1 MKAAKLTEHPSFRLM
16 RQTDVQNVW
25 HMQMPRWLFSDP
37 RYADMSLDAKVTYT
51 FLLNRFQLSRRNG
64 WVNDAGE
71 VFVIFPRKALA
82 KELRICEQRVTA
94 AFRKLAELQLIWE
107 KRCGRGDANQIY
119 LASVTP
125 IDDPGYECA
134 PFCSE
139 SYESCGSRTADSAF
153 LDAEE
158 PQDVPPQN
166 PEIPAFRTADSDVPE
181 PQDPGASNTDFSQPD
196 TAFSDVSPSVPS
208 EDGPTDDEKE
218 LTGILDACELSYFEP
233 EVARVFENAI
243 ERLFYSDNL
252 RIGQAVLPQKPG
264 AVTAAPAELFRFA
277 GSGDQA
283 AREPECAG
291 QGFYEIR
298 YVNDLQLHH
307 GNGERPAGRSVSQFA
322 ALAAGKGARLMLLTK
337 QQKYLLAVLETAR
350 LRGAAAACRAAA
362 KDVCLF
368 FA

>member
-125 IDDPGYECA
+125 IDDSSYECA
-134 PFCSE
+134 PFSSRE
-139 SYESCGSRTADSAF
+139 YESCGSRTTDSAL

-158 PQDVPPQN
+158 LQDLPPQN
-166 PEIPAFRTADSDVPE
+166 PGIPAFRTADSDVPE
-181 PQDPGASNTDFSQPD
+181 PQNPGASNTDFSQPD

-208 EDGPTDDEKE
+208 EDGPADDEKE

-252 RIGQAVLPQKPG
+252 RIGQAVLPRSRVRSRLHRLNYFVLQETESKLHANRNVP
-264 AVTAAPAELFRFA
+264 VRDSTK
-277 GSGDQA
+277 
-283 AREPECAG
+283 
-291 QGFYEIR
+291 
-298 YVNDLQLHH
+298 YVMSTIYNCITETESDLLVDPYL
-307 GNGERPAGRSVSQFA
+307 NSLRSPP
-322 ALAAGKGARLMLLTK
+322 GKGR
-337 QQKYLLAVLETAR
+337 
-350 LRGAAAACRAAA
+350 
-362 KDVCLF
+362 D
-368 FA
+368 

>member
-25 HMQMPRWLFSDP
+25 YMQMPRWLFSDP
-37 RYADMSLDAKVTYT
+37 RYAGLSLDAKVTYT

-94 AFRKLAELQLIWE
+94 AFRRLAELQLIWE

-125 IDDPGYECA
+125 IDDPSYECA
-134 PFCSE
+134 PFS
-139 SYESCGSRTADSAF
+139 SKQYEEECGSRTADPE
-153 LDAEE
+153 LLTPED
-158 PQDVPPQN
+158 PQDMMPQN

-196 TAFSDVSPSVPS
+196 TAFSDVSLSVPS
-208 EDGPTDDEKE
+208 EDGPADDEKE
-218 LTGILDACELSYFEP
+218 LTSILNACELSYFEP

-243 ERLFYSDNL
+243 ERLFYSDSL
-252 RIGQAVLPQKPG
+252 RIGQAVLPKSRVRSRLRLLNYFVLQE
-264 AVTAAPAELFRFA
+264 AESKLHANRNT
-277 GSGDQA
+277 
-283 AREPECAG
+283 P
-291 QGFYEIR
+291 IR
-298 YVNDLQLHH
+298 DSTKYVMSTIYNCITETESDLIVDPYL
-307 GNGERPAGRSVSQFA
+307 NSLRSPP
-322 ALAAGKGARLMLLTK
+322 GKG
-337 QQKYLLAVLETAR
+337 
-350 LRGAAAACRAAA
+350 RG
-362 KDVCLF
+362 
-368 FA
+368 

>member
-153 LDAEE
+153 LDTEE
-158 PQDVPPQN
+158 PQDTRPQN
-166 PEIPAFRTADSDVPE
+166 PEIPAFRTADPDVPE
-181 PQDPGASNTDFSQPD
+181 PQDSGASNTDLSQPD
-196 TAFSDVSPSVPS
+196 IAFSDVSPSVPS
-208 EDGPTDDEKE
+208 EDRPADDEKE
-218 LTGILDACELSYFEP
+218 LTGILDACELSYFKP

-252 RIGQAVLPQKPG
+252 RIGQAVLPRSRVRSRLHLLNYFVLQE
-264 AVTAAPAELFRFA
+264 AESNLHANRNAPVRD
-277 GSGDQA
+277 STK
-283 AREPECAG
+283 
-291 QGFYEIR
+291 
-298 YVNDLQLHH
+298 YVMSTIYNCITETESNLMVDPYLNSL
-307 GNGERPAGRSVSQFA
+307 RSPP
-322 ALAAGKGARLMLLTK
+322 GKG
-337 QQKYLLAVLETAR
+337 
-350 LRGAAAACRAAA
+350 RG
-362 KDVCLF
+362 
-368 FA
+368 

>member
-1 MKAAKLTEHPSFRLM
+1 MRAAKMTERPSFQLM
-16 RQTDVQNVW
+16 VQTDVQSIY

-37 RYADMSLDAKVTYT
+37 RYCEMSLDAKVTYT

-64 WVNDAGE
+64 WVNERGE

-94 AFRKLAELQLIWE
+94 AFKKLVELELVWE

-134 PFCSE
+134 PFSSRE
-139 SYESCGSRTADSAF
+139 YESCGFRTADSAF

-158 PQDVPPQN
+158 SQDVPPQN

-181 PQDPGASNTDFSQPD
+181 PQNPGASNTDFSQPD
-196 TAFSDVSPSVPS
+196 IAFSDVSPSVPS
-208 EDGPTDDEKE
+208 EDGSADDEKE

-252 RIGQAVLPQKPG
+252 RIGQAVLPRSRVRSRLHLLNYFVLQEAEIKLHANRNVPVRDSTKYVMSTIYNCITETESDLLVDPYLNSLRSPPG
-264 AVTAAPAELFRFA
+264 K
-277 GSGDQA
+277 
-283 AREPECAG
+283 G
-291 QGFYEIR
+291 QG
-298 YVNDLQLHH
+298 
-307 GNGERPAGRSVSQFA
+307 
-322 ALAAGKGARLMLLTK
+322 
-337 QQKYLLAVLETAR
+337 
-350 LRGAAAACRAAA
+350 
-362 KDVCLF
+362 
-368 FA
+368 

>member
-37 RYADMSLDAKVTYT
+37 RYADMSLDAKVAYT

-125 IDDPGYECA
+125 IDDSSYECA
-134 PFCSE
+134 PFS
-139 SYESCGSRTADSAF
+139 SKQYEDECGSRTADPELLAP
-153 LDAEE
+153 EE
-158 PQDVPPQN
+158 PQDMLPQN
-166 PEIPAFRTADSDVPE
+166 PEIPAFRTADLDAPE
-181 PQDPGASNTDFSQPD
+181 PQDPGTSNTDFSQPD
-196 TAFSDVSPSVPS
+196 IAFSDVSPPVAL
-208 EDGPTDDEKE
+208 EDGPADDEKE

-243 ERLFYSDNL
+243 ERLFYSDSL
-252 RIGQAVLPQKPG
+252 RIGQAVLPKSRVRSRLRRLNYFVLQE
-264 AVTAAPAELFRFA
+264 AEIKLHANRNT
-277 GSGDQA
+277 
-283 AREPECAG
+283 P
-291 QGFYEIR
+291 IR
-298 YVNDLQLHH
+298 DSTKYVMSTIYNCITETESDLIVDPYL
-307 GNGERPAGRSVSQFA
+307 NSLRSPP
-322 ALAAGKGARLMLLTK
+322 GKG
-337 QQKYLLAVLETAR
+337 
-350 LRGAAAACRAAA
+350 RG
-362 KDVCLF
+362 
-368 FA
+368 

>member
-25 HMQMPRWLFSDP
+25 YMQMPRWLFSDP

-119 LASVTP
+119 LASVAP
-125 IDDPGYECA
+125 IDDPSYECA
-134 PFCSE
+134 PFSSRE
-139 SYESCGSRTADSAF
+139 YESCGSRTADSAF

-158 PQDVPPQN
+158 PQELPPQN
-166 PEIPAFRTADSDVPE
+166 PGIPAFRTADSDVPE
-181 PQDPGASNTDFSQPD
+181 PQDSGASNTDFSQPD
-196 TAFSDVSPSVPS
+196 TAFSDVSPSVTS
-208 EDGPTDDEKE
+208 EDGPADDEKE

-233 EVARVFENAI
+233 EVARVFEN
-243 ERLFYSDNL
+243 
-252 RIGQAVLPQKPG
+252 GQAVLPRSRARSRLHRLNYFVLQE
-264 AVTAAPAELFRFA
+264 AEIKLHANRNVPVRD
-277 GSGDQA
+277 STK
-283 AREPECAG
+283 
-291 QGFYEIR
+291 
-298 YVNDLQLHH
+298 YVMSTIYNCITETESDLLVDPYL
-307 GNGERPAGRSVSQFA
+307 NSLRSPP
-322 ALAAGKGARLMLLTK
+322 GKG
-337 QQKYLLAVLETAR
+337 
-350 LRGAAAACRAAA
+350 RG
-362 KDVCLF
+362 
-368 FA
+368 